1 MSMRLSDGDADELLS
16 KTAKTLEIMTNLTFL
31 TAFDADQP
39 EKVRRYMSLADEE
52 LKSLVRVLRKHLRH
66 H

>member
-1 MSMRLSDGDADELLS
+1 MSMRLSDGDADELLR

>member
-1 MSMRLSDGDADELLS
+1 MGMRLSAGDADELLK
-16 KTAKTLEIMTNLTFL
+16 KTANTLEIMTNLTFL

-39 EKVRRYMSLADEE
+39 EKVKTYMALADEE
-52 LKSLVRVLRKHLRH
+52 LKSLAQVLRKHLRH